1 MVASLF
7 VNGIAYHGSVPID
20 RTVFAG
26 EVFVLGVDMI
36 GVGLFLIS
44 AQFSAQVFA
53 VHPYEELIGAWGVVF
68 HSVIQIV
75 VNDAGACSERYLAIE
90 VREEVESVVMMV
102 LDDGEV

>member
-7 VNGIAYHGSVPID
+7 VNGVAYHGSVPID
-20 RTVFAG
+20 RIVFSG
-26 EVFVLGVDMI
+26 EVFVLGVDVL
-36 GVGLFLIS
+36 GVGLFLIG

-53 VHPYEELIGAWGVVF
+53 IHPYEELIGAWGVVF

-75 VNDAGACSERYLAIE
+75 VNDAGTRSEGYLAIE

-102 LDDGEV
+102 LGDGEV